1 MNQCVYLNFNFNKN
15 TLSLNNNNSFV
26 TMPVIFFFITRLI
39 YKNKVLIELP
49 MLFEVFYKISFEYL
63 FYIYSLYDN
72 TYSISFKDLEH
83 DTC

>member
-1 MNQCVYLNFNFNKN
+1 MNRCVYLNFNFNKN

-72 TYSISFKDLEH
+72 I
-83 DTC
+83 